1 MVKMDMQFYAELGK
15 ILKSAR
21 ENRKMSLD
29 QLSESINGLKK
40 KSTLKRYEDGES
52 RIDMDV
58 LSSLCDVLNL
68 DMSEAVRVASARADF
83 SEYIYENINPSSV
96 SLERGLPSGYITD
109 PEPELIVINRAMKNM
124 SKEKKDRMMKLL
136 KLSFEEEFDKNDD

>member
-1 MVKMDMQFYAELGK
+1 MVKMDMQFYTELGK

-21 ENRKMSLD
+21 EDRKMSLD

-52 RIDMDV
+52 RIDMDM
-58 LSSLCDVLNL
+58 LSKICDILDL
-68 DMSEAVRVASARADF
+68 DMSDVVRLAGARADF
-83 SEYIYENINPSSV
+83 SDFIYEYPSTSSISQV
-96 SLERGLPSGYITD
+96 HETASDYITD